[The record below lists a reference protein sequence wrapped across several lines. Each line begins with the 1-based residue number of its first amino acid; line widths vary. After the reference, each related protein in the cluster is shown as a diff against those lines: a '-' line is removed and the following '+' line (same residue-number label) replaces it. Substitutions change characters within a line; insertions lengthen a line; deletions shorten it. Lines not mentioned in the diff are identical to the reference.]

1 MYLDKLDGR
10 IGAAFFDRKAGEWRR
25 EQDAILR
32 NIQIHQDTDQNH
44 IEDVWDSEITSGGNW
59 CPGTLVKLPSEP
71 RASSN
76 RGAWPSDWLAPSCGR
91 SKSAADTATTLVPSA
106 VAAWRE

>member
-44 IEDVWDSEITSGGNW
+44 IEDVWGFRNYI
-59 CPGTLVKLPSEP
+59 
-71 RASSN
+71 R
-76 RGAWPSDWLAPSCGR
+76 RQLAPGNTR
-91 SKSAADTATTLVPSA
+91 
-106 VAAWRE
+106 